1 MFVFEFLSWLI
12 FWNLYIFIL
21 KDEKFWHFT
30 WMIQRVFIPPEP
42 CRFQRREGLKIPLLS
57 TILMRDKYLLH
68 IINEI
73 VSMVGPSRDLV

>member
-1 MFVFEFLSWLI
+1 MV
-12 FWNLYIFIL
+12 
-21 KDEKFWHFT
+21 
-30 WMIQRVFIPPEP
+30 QRVFIPPEL

-73 VSMVGPSRDLV
+73 VSMVGPSKDLV